1 MKNLF
6 IKMPN
11 EVEGTVSA
19 WIFTIVGWASE
30 LLPLVQFISF
40 MLAIVVSLITFYRM
54 MKNGKSK
61 SN

>member
-1 MKNLF
+1 MKYL
-6 IKMPN
+6 KAPN

-40 MLAIVVSLITFYRM
+40 MLAIGVSVVTLYRM
-54 MKNGKSK
+54 IKNGKSK
-61 SN
+61 SK

>member
-1 MKNLF
+1 MKHL
-6 IKMPN
+6 KMPN

-40 MLAIVVSLITFYRM
+40 MLAIGVSIVTLYRM
-54 MKNGKSK
+54 IKNGKSK
-61 SN
+61 SK

>member
-1 MKNLF
+1 MKYL
-6 IKMPN
+6 KTPS

-40 MLAIVVSLITFYRM
+40 MLAIGVSVVTLYRM
-54 MKNGKSK
+54 IKNGKGKSK
-61 SN
+61 